1 MNIFGIDGLYA
12 LILAV
17 PVAAVVGWWIWKN
30 FYESTPLS
38 SVHGANRHE
47 HHEHEGTGVHICKYD
62 QAEQRRTAHIVNPI
76 DYSNLPP
83 ADPKV
88 AALIATVSVSEIE
101 TQLRDITGEQTF
113 TLAGETK
120 QIVSRNSHAGQLELA
135 HQYLEAYYAGLGL
148 KTFRHEYKIRGTKF
162 HNLVVE
168 FPGKVN
174 PRKCF
179 VGGAHLDSTA
189 GNPWRTEKVAPG
201 ADDDASGTVGIMQLA
216 KLLTKVD
223 NDFTIRLVHFTCEEQ
238 GLYGSY
244 AYSDA
249 IEKENFEK
257 IGMIEMDMIG
267 YCKRE
272 DHRVDIHD
280 DVNKHGA
287 HKLVEILARAAKQ
300 YGLNLSPVDTH
311 NRAVENRSDHAGFQ
325 NHKWMAVLVSDPFT
339 DEDFNP
345 NYHTTSDR
353 VSTLNLPYMAEVI
366 KMVAVATFQL
376 AGCKVR

>member
-1 MNIFGIDGLYA
+1 MNIFGIEGLIVA

-17 PVAAVVGWWIWKN
+17 PAAAWWVWKN
-30 FYESTPLS
+30 YFETTPLS
-38 SVHGANRHE
+38 DVHAGKSHVDE
-47 HHEHEGTGVHICKYD
+47 HGHSCKYD
-62 QAEQRRTAHIVNPI
+62 EAEQRRTSHLVNPI
-76 DYSNLPP
+76 DYSNLPA

-88 AALIATVSVSEIE
+88 AALLGTVSVGAIE
-101 TQLRDITGEQTF
+101 SQLRDITGEQTF

-120 QIVSRNSHAGQLELA
+120 QIVTRNSHAGQLELA
-135 HQYLEAYYAGLGL
+135 LQYLEAFYAALGL
-148 KTFRHEYKIRGTKF
+148 KTYRHEYKIRGTKF
-162 HNLVVE
+162 YNLVVE
-168 FPGKVN
+168 IPGKVN
-174 PRKCF
+174 PRKMF
-179 VGGAHLDSTA
+179 VAGAHLDSTA
-189 GNPWRTEKVAPG
+189 GNPWRSEKVAPG
-201 ADDDASGTVGIMQLA
+201 ADDDGSGTVGLMELA

-257 IGMIEMDMIG
+257 IAMIEMDMIG

-280 DVNKHGA
+280 DVNKNGS
-287 HKLVEILARAAKQ
+287 HKLVEILARGAKQ

-311 NRAVENRSDHAGFQ
+311 NRAVENRSDHAGFLD
-325 NHKWMAVLVSDPFT
+325 HGWLAVLVSDPFT

-345 NYHTTSDR
+345 NYHQTSDR
-353 VSTLNLPYMAEVI
+353 VNTLNLPYLAEVV
-366 KMVAVATFQL
+366 KMVAAATFQL

>member
-1 MNIFGIDGLYA
+1 MNMFGIEGLIA

-17 PVAAVVGWWIWKN
+17 PTIAAVIGWWVWKN
-30 FYESTPLS
+30 YYESTPLS
-38 SVHGANRHE
+38 PKH
-47 HHEHEGTGVHICKYD
+47 TGKIHDHSCKYD
-62 QAEQRRTAHIVNPI
+62 QVEQRKTAHIVNPI
-76 DYSNLPP
+76 DYSNLPA

-88 AALIATVSVSEIE
+88 AALLSTVDVSVIE
-101 TQLRDITGEQTF
+101 AALRDLTGEQPF
-113 TLAGETK
+113 TLAGK
-120 QIVSRNSHAGQLELA
+120 SQQITSRNSYFGQLETA
-135 HQYLEAYYAGLGL
+135 IQYLEAFYANLGL
-148 KTFRHEYKIRGTKF
+148 KTFRHEYKSRGTKF

-168 FPGKVN
+168 IPGKVT

-179 VGGAHLDSTA
+179 VAGAHLDSTA
-189 GNPWRTEKVAPG
+189 GWPWRSESVAPG
-201 ADDDASGTVGIMQLA
+201 ADDDCSGTVGMMELA
-216 KLLTKVD
+216 KLLTKTD
-223 NDFTIRLVHFTCEEQ
+223 NDSTIRLVHFTCEEQ

-257 IGMIEMDMIG
+257 IAMIEMDMIG

-280 DVNKHGA
+280 DVNKNGS
-287 HKLVEILARAAKQ
+287 HKLVEILARGAKQ

-311 NRAVENRSDHAGFQ
+311 NHAVENRSDHAGFLD
-325 NHKWMAVLVSDPFT
+325 HGWMAVLVSDPFT

-345 NYHTTSDR
+345 NYHQKSDR
-353 VSTLNLPYMAEVI
+353 VNTLNLPYMAEVI